1 MMLWL
6 LAIPDSILS
15 SFLCQALL
23 YGCSEVCAHNLN
35 ILSDIKLKT
44 NDPASLELKTW
55 NQEQ

>member
-1 MMLWL
+1 MLWL

-15 SFLCQALL
+15 SFLYQALL

-55 NQEQ
+55 NNEQ